1 VSSRGDIDLA
11 SFSSILFSSSTNHN
25 QSSSPLPRPHPTNR
39 QAYNHRSFITMRFT
53 TLISL
58 LPAATATTI
67 LATQEMK
74 RSEHSGMLVPRCCVV
89 CHPPSISLTGDDFE
103 LMVCSAMLIPAP
115 TTPMLVLMG
124 WVIELLS
131 LTFICG

>member
-1 VSSRGDIDLA
+1 MSSRGDINLA
-11 SFSSILFSSSTNHN
+11 SFSNILFSSLNGHH
-25 QSSSPLPRPHPTNR
+25 QSSSPLPRPHPTAS
-39 QAYNHRSFITMRFT
+39 QANDHRSLITMRFT

-58 LPAATATTI
+58 LLAATATTI

-89 CHPPSISLTGDDFE
+89 CHPPSISLTRDEVE

-115 TTPMLVLMG
+115 TTTMLVLMG

-131 LTFICG
+131 LTFVCG